1 MRAGPAFGIFLM
13 LICMVIGAAHA
24 EKDYEFSTQ
33 WNDGN
38 KATFLEFVP
47 IVSPGVEADDQDFT
61 FEYEWVPS
69 VPKLRPLFCLRAKDA
84 HDVQCFFVLKD
95 SSAGEMEVIAMR
107 PRD

>member
-1 MRAGPAFGIFLM
+1 MKTALAALC
-13 LICMVIGAAHA
+13 LLALNAHA

-38 KATFLEFVP
+38 KAAFLEFVP

-61 FEYEWVPS
+61 FAYGWVPS
-69 VPKLRPLFCLRAKDA
+69 VAKLRPLFCLRAKDA
-84 HDVQCFFVLKD
+84 RDVQCFFVLKD
-95 SSAGEMEVIAMR
+95 AAAGEVEVIAMR